1 MRFYLAP
8 KPHHVPHPSS
18 SCLPRSQVPA
28 VAALLAALAALNQRL
43 QPLYDAWR
51 GLQKG
56 QEDLIDM

>member
-1 MRFYLAP
+1 
-8 KPHHVPHPSS
+8 
-18 SCLPRSQVPA
+18 